1 MTLSLKPT
9 GSSSRFYFWLSNSK
23 VAALVGIFCILM
35 AHVESTTELNVCVH
49 NIKKDDALHSDA
61 QNEYLDVECLGPY

>member
-9 GSSSRFYFWLSNSK
+9 GSSSRLYFWLSNSE

-35 AHVESTTELNVCVH
+35 AHVGSTTELNVCVH
-49 NIKKDDALHSDA
+49 NINALHFDA
-61 QNEYLDVECLGPY
+61 QNEYLDVAVC